1 MPALPTA
8 MVRVAVP
15 FHDCDP
21 MGVTWHG
28 NYLRYF
34 ELARCALLDTFQ
46 YNYRQMEESGY
57 RWPIIDLKIR
67 YPQPSTFEQEL
78 EVHAELVEWEQRLKI
93 RYKVLDA
100 SSGRR
105 LVKGETVQVAVHN
118 ASGEM
123 CLVSPRILRE
133 RLSSW
138 LDG

>member
-1 MPALPTA
+1 MSALPSA
-8 MVRVAVP
+8 MVRVEVP

-21 MGVTWHG
+21 MGITWHG

-34 ELARCALLDTFQ
+34 ELARCALLDSFQ
-46 YNYRQMEESGY
+46 YNYRQMEASGY
-57 RWPIIDLKIR
+57 RWPIIDLKVR
-67 YPQPSTFEQEL
+67 YPQPSTFEQKL

-100 SSGRR
+100 ETGRR

-118 ASGEM
+118 DTGEM
-123 CLVSPRILRE
+123 CLVSPPVLRE
-133 RLSSW
+133 RLSPW